1 MECSGSEIHVTGD
14 ATQARKT
21 LEKNQGGF
29 DLLQYCRGDR
39 SRPKRGVFV
48 LRSPRRP
55 RPMRVTTVELVGVA
69 GNVMRVRGLD
79 AIDGT
84 PVPDLKPG

>member
-1 MECSGSEIHVTGD
+1 
-14 ATQARKT
+14 
-21 LEKNQGGF
+21 
-29 DLLQYCRGDR
+29 
-39 SRPKRGVFV
+39 
-48 LRSPRRP
+48 
-55 RPMRVTTVELVGVA
+55 MRVTTVELVGVA